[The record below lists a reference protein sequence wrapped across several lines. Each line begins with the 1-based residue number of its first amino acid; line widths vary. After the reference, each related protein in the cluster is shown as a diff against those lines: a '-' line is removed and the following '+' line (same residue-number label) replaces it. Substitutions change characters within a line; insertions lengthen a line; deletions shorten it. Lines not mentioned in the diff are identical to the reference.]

1 MTLKLNVFPAAP
13 GCIVETAGVDALV
26 EFEEG
31 VVILGVVVG
40 DAFVGLGDSD
50 AEGVV
55 GLAGVVGVGVK
66 EEGEGVKL
74 EPEELLVVT
83 AELVDDG
90 LGELGDP
97 VGGGM
102 MLKVKAAPHSA
113 SEVPSGQQPA
123 SVQKYPFEQ

>member
-13 GCIVETAGVDALV
+13 GCTVETAGVDVLV

-55 GLAGVVGVGVK
+55 GLAGVVGVGV
-66 EEGEGVKL
+66 EEGGGVKL
-74 EPEELLVVT
+74 ELEELLVVT
-83 AELVDDG
+83 AELVDNG

-113 SEVPSGQQPA
+113 SEDPLGQQPA
-123 SVQKYPFEQ
+123 SVQKYPFGQ

>member
-13 GCIVETAGVDALV
+13 GCTVETAGVDVLV

-31 VVILGVVVG
+31 VAILGVVVG

-55 GLAGVVGVGVK
+55 GLAGVVGVGV
-66 EEGEGVKL
+66 EEGGGVKL
-74 EPEELLVVT
+74 ELEELLVVT
-83 AELVDDG
+83 AELVDNG

-113 SEVPSGQQPA
+113 SEDPLGQQPA
-123 SVQKYPFEQ
+123 FVQKYPFGQ

>member
-26 EFEEG
+26 EFEE
-31 VVILGVVVG
+31 
-40 DAFVGLGDSD
+40 
-50 AEGVV
+50 VV
-55 GLAGVVGVGVK
+55 GLAGVVGVGVE

>member
-13 GCIVETAGVDALV
+13 GCTVETAGVDALV
-26 EFEEG
+26 EFEG

-55 GLAGVVGVGVK
+55 GLAGVDGVGV

-113 SEVPSGQQPA
+113 SEDPLGQQPA